1 MTTSQKHRDFVAEPM
16 GEKPVGSL
24 AGIGEVLGKKL
35 EERGFD
41 KAYVVLGQFLVLKKD
56 EDLFREWLK
65 DTCGANA
72 KQSRDCFGCLREWG
86 GPCLLYSLPVQTE
99 TGSFPLPEG
108 SRPNHVGRCL
118 GVTQSLN
125 NVGECGLIS
134 SGSQLVAGVKYYL
147 TMDLESTAC
156 RKTRVSGDHM
166 DLTTCPLATGVEQ
179 EKLRCDFEILEVPW
193 KNSTELLKHKC
204 MQQ

>member
-1 MTTSQKHRDFVAEPM
+1 MIPTLCLP
-16 GEKPVGSL
+16 
-24 AGIGEVLGKKL
+24 
-35 EERGFD
+35 
-41 KAYVVLGQFLVLKKD
+41 
-56 EDLFREWLK
+56 WL
-65 DTCGANA
+65 
-72 KQSRDCFGCLREWG
+72 
-86 GPCLLYSLPVQTE
+86 
-99 TGSFPLPEG
+99 
-108 SRPNHVGRCL
+108 HVGEEL
-118 GVTQSLN
+118 GPHAKKASDLPTELHPKAAVAL
-125 NVGECGLIS
+125 EWW
-134 SGSQLVAGVKYYL
+134 SQLVAGVKYYL

>member
-1 MTTSQKHRDFVAEPM
+1 M
-16 GEKPVGSL
+16 
-24 AGIGEVLGKKL
+24 
-35 EERGFD
+35 
-41 KAYVVLGQFLVLKKD
+41 
-56 EDLFREWLK
+56 
-65 DTCGANA
+65 
-72 KQSRDCFGCLREWG
+72 
-86 GPCLLYSLPVQTE
+86 QTE

-108 SRPNHVGRCL
+108 SRPSHVGL
-118 GVTQSLN
+118 G
-125 NVGECGLIS
+125 
-134 SGSQLVAGVKYYL
+134 QLVAGVKYYL

-156 RKTRVSGDHM
+156 RKTRVSGDHL

>member
-1 MTTSQKHRDFVAEPM
+1 MARQQLTLAM
-16 GEKPVGSL
+16 GLSL
-24 AGIGEVLGKKL
+24 LAI
-35 EERGFD
+35 
-41 KAYVVLGQFLVLKKD
+41 
-56 EDLFREWLK
+56 
-65 DTCGANA
+65 
-72 KQSRDCFGCLREWG
+72 
-86 GPCLLYSLPVQTE
+86 CLLALSPDARAQPRDRRTGERKNLSINDPQVQRMAQTA
-99 TGSFPLPEG
+99 
-108 SRPNHVGRCL
+108 
-118 GVTQSLN
+118 VTTFN
-125 NVGECGLIS
+125 
-134 SGSQLVAGVKYYL
+134 SGSNSAYYFRDTNIIKAERQLVAGVKYYL